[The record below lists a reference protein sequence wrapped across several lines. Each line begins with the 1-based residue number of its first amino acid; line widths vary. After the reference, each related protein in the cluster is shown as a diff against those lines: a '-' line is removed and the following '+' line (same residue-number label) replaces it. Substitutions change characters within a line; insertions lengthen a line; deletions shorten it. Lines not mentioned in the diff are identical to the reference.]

1 MNASIKLLLE
11 ESLKLERLVNIKTT
25 LLKLPVNILT
35 NKEIKEIKKIFKDFT
50 TRLDRLMQTFLD
62 IKEQKLSQNRKLDDN
77 EQILEKQFE
86 DIKQKDNA
94 IKDAID
100 YLSNEFELI
109 KEEETKYLSRN
120 RRLGTKFEDSSV
132 SDSRSDR
139 SDVGDLF
146 LLSGP

>member
-1 MNASIKLLLE
+1 MNACIKLLLE

>member
-1 MNASIKLLLE
+1 MNACITLLLE

>member
-1 MNASIKLLLE
+1 MNANIKLLLE

-146 LLSGP
+146 LL

>member
-1 MNASIKLLLE
+1 MNANIKLLLE

>member
-77 EQILEKQFE
+77 NHILEKQFE

>member
-1 MNASIKLLLE
+1 MNACIKLLLE

-146 LLSGP
+146 LL

>member
-1 MNASIKLLLE
+1 MHACIKLLLE

-146 LLSGP
+146 LL

>member
-120 RRLGTKFEDSSV
+120 RSLGTKFEDSSV

-146 LLSGP
+146 LL

>member
-109 KEEETKYLSRN
+109 KEEETK
-120 RRLGTKFEDSSV
+120 
-132 SDSRSDR
+132 
-139 SDVGDLF
+139 
-146 LLSGP
+146 

>member
-50 TRLDRLMQTFLD
+50 TRLDRLMMTFLD

-120 RRLGTKFEDSSV
+120 RSLGTKFEDSSV

-146 LLSGP
+146 LL

>member
-50 TRLDRLMQTFLD
+50 TRLDRLMMTFLD

-109 KEEETKYLSRN
+109 KEEEKKYLSRN
-120 RRLGTKFEDSSV
+120 RSLGTKFEDSSV

-146 LLSGP
+146 LL

>member
-146 LLSGP
+146 LL